1 LKDFIKTGRGG
12 HTAMAY
18 VAPRGIG
25 PDAWNPNERK
35 QVQIRRRFM
44 LLGQTRD
51 GMRVWDVRRAIQA
64 VRTLEAI
71 KKAKLGLF
79 GNQGTSGVTLTASL
93 LEPEIDSV
101 QLQHFSPTLRDGPI
115 LLNARRFLN
124 VPQILAMAMERSRTA
139 LRLTDNSG
147 WDYPQAVAR
156 NLGWDE
162 RRLEFPP
169 SGTGECN

>member
-1 LKDFIKTGRGG
+1 
-12 HTAMAY
+12 
-18 VAPRGIG
+18 
-25 PDAWNPNERK
+25 
-35 QVQIRRRFM
+35 
-44 LLGQTRD
+44 
-51 GMRVWDVRRAIQA
+51 
-64 VRTLEAI
+64 
-71 KKAKLGLF
+71 
-79 GNQGTSGVTLTASL
+79 
-93 LEPEIDSV
+93 V

-169 SGTGECN
+169 RARGDSN